1 MLFSKSFFKLK
12 STILTQIFLTF
23 CLIYPT
29 DSNSHGPSRQKIKE
43 KILIDAELS
52 KVWNL
57 VSDFSKFNWN
67 EDILKVSVEGNGVG
81 SVRTL
86 LFNNDKQ
93 IQQSLEKLIDEKK
106 IISWRIKKTEQTIMP
121 VNSYQATLILKDL
134 NGKTEVTYK
143 AGFYRGFMG
152 NDPPEELND
161 VNSKKKAKEFV
172 LKSLSG
178 LKKIAE
184 K

>member
-1 MLFSKSFFKLK
+1 
-12 STILTQIFLTF
+12 
-23 CLIYPT
+23 
-29 DSNSHGPSRQKIKE
+29 
-43 KILIDAELS
+43 
-52 KVWNL
+52 
-57 VSDFSKFNWN
+57 
-67 EDILKVSVEGNGVG
+67 
-81 SVRTL
+81 
-86 LFNNDKQ
+86 
-93 IQQSLEKLIDEKK
+93 
-106 IISWRIKKTEQTIMP
+106 MP

>member
-1 MLFSKSFFKLK
+1 MLFSKSIFKVK
-12 STILTQIFLTF
+12 FRIITCIILTF
-23 CLIYPT
+23 CFFYPI
-29 DSNSHGPSRQKIKE
+29 DSKSHGPSRQKINE
-43 KILIDAELS
+43 KIVIDAKLS
-52 KVWNL
+52 KVWKL

-67 EDILKVSVEGNGVG
+67 EDILKVNVDGDGIG

-86 LFNNDKQ
+86 VFNNDKQ
-93 IQQSLEKLIDEKK
+93 IQQSLEKLVDEKK
-106 IISWRIKKTEQTIMP
+106 IISWRIKKTEQTILP

-134 NGKTEVTYK
+134 DGKTEVTYK